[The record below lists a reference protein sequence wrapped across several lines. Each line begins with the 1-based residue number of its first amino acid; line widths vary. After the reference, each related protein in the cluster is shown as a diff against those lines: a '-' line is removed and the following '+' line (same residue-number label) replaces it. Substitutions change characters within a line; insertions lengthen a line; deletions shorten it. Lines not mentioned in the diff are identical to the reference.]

1 MAWPII
7 IGRDLLP
14 SLNVY
19 LTHFKNYL
27 SLTQSPQRGIGIQ
40 NQNLLDEATNEISA
54 IDVYGL
60 ETELDVGP
68 TLSSKDSAIVL
79 SIIKENYLNNST
91 QCTQLTNYKMKINLT
106 HQTPIFTKPP
116 SMVHVD
122 ALSRTEAVG
131 AISELDL
138 DFQLQVAQSRDPAID
153 SMKRK
158 LEAGPVNGFVLQD
171 GLEFL
176 ESHNI
181 SHVLN
186 ATGSPQAN
194 GQVER
199 VNQFLDSKTTDVSR
213 DLNRIRSEAQENIK
227 TSQARN
233 EQYFADRNKPVP
245 NFTEG
250 DLVAIKYTDT
260 SGVNKKLNCRF
271 RGPYVIHKV
280 LPHDRYVVRDVE
292 GCQNTQMA
300 YDGVLEADKLRR
312 WASNM

>member
-7 IGRDLLP
+7 IGRALLP

-153 SMKRK
+153 SICLARW
-158 LEAGPVNGFVLQD
+158 D
-171 GLEFL
+171 GLSS
-176 ESHNI
+176 SHNI